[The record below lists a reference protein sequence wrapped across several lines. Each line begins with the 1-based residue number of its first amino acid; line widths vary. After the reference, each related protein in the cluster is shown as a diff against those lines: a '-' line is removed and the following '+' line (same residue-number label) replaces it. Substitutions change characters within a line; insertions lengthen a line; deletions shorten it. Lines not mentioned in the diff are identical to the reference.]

1 MSEPYITFETATHQY
16 NALREEI
23 RHIKARTL
31 IALLASSILVFYL
44 LTIPLELR
52 YYRSTF
58 FLRAGVLVNAIS
70 WLFWCY
76 PSYISL
82 VRSLW
87 TKRDRDLMKGSLG
100 EQEELLK
107 QYQYTFY
114 EYRRLRLIGSIVE
127 VLVALQFF
135 AMGIVFVLS
144 MYY

>member
-1 MSEPYITFETATHQY
+1 
-16 NALREEI
+16 
-23 RHIKARTL
+23 
-31 IALLASSILVFYL
+31 
-44 LTIPLELR
+44 
-52 YYRSTF
+52 
-58 FLRAGVLVNAIS
+58 
-70 WLFWCY
+70 
-76 PSYISL
+76 
-82 VRSLW
+82 
-87 TKRDRDLMKGSLG
+87 MKGSLG